1 MQQPPSNLESPDTER
16 RERQKW
22 TKKTNGWLAM

>member
-16 RERQKW
+16 REKW